1 MSETSSLN
9 LLEDI
14 PIDVLKLDKGLFRQ
28 DKSTQ
33 KEHIILESIVDMA
46 HKLDMKVVAE
56 GVENIYQVNFLNM
69 ID

>member
-14 PIDVLKLDKGLFRQ
+14 PIDVLKLDKGLFRK

>member
-9 LLEDI
+9 LLKDI
-14 PIDVLKLDKGLFRQ
+14 PIDVLKLDKGLFMQ

>member
-9 LLEDI
+9 LLKDI
-14 PIDVLKLDKGLFRQ
+14 PMDVLKLDKGFFRQ

-46 HKLDMKVVAE
+46 HKLDIKVVAE
-56 GVENIYQVNFLNM
+56 GVENIYQVNF
-69 ID
+69 

>member
-9 LLEDI
+9 LLKDI
-14 PIDVLKLDKGLFRQ
+14 PIDVLKLDKGFFRQ

-46 HKLDMKVVAE
+46 HKLDIKVVAE
-56 GVENIYQVNFLNM
+56 GVENIYQVNF
-69 ID
+69 

>member
-9 LLEDI
+9 LLKDI

>member
-9 LLEDI
+9 LLKDI

-56 GVENIYQVNFLNM
+56 GVENIYQVNFFNM